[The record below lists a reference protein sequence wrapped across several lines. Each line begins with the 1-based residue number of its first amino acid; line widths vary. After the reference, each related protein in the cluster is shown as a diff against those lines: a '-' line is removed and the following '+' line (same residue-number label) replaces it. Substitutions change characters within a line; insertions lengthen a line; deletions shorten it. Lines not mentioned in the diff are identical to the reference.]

1 MAWPRVRL
9 AARDCA
15 GEFAAEFTF
24 EDAPEAA
31 LDLALRDTVLLL
43 SSARLR
49 RSRIVICGLESLWY
63 SREWRL
69 VCVDFGPL
77 RL

>member
-1 MAWPRVRL
+1 MGWPRVRL

-24 EDAPEAA
+24 EDAPEAPEAA
-31 LDLALRDTVLLL
+31 LDLAFRDTVLLL

-49 RSRIVICGLESLWY
+49 RSRIVMCDPEAL
-63 SREWRL
+63 
-69 VCVDFGPL
+69 
-77 RL
+77 